1 MYSEDE
7 LKAEIDKAVAECK
20 ASLEAESKAKVD
32 KTVAEF
38 TPFKEIVDE
47 CGGIEKLKALK
58 DVTPKDMSF
67 ESKVN
72 EKPAQRSLAELR
84 DLCSFKSCK

>member
-1 MYSEDE
+1 MYSEEE

-20 ASLEAESKAKVD
+20 ASLEAEFKAKAD
-32 KTVAEF
+32 QIAAEVA
-38 TPFKEIVDE
+38 PFKEIVGA

-58 DVTPKDMSF
+58 DVAPKNVHF
-67 ESKVN
+67 ESDVN

-84 DLCSFKSCK
+84 DLCSSKSCK